1 MPPGKSIFRL
11 QSRVCLSQ
19 FVPRH
24 APMTD
29 QELLVLDL
37 FLLNSQR
44 LFVLT
49 GAGVSTESGI
59 KDYRSEGV
67 GLFATTSHRP
77 TSIADFLR
85 SVKVRQ
91 RYWARNTVAWP
102 MFSAFSPNTS
112 HHFLANLEKSGR
124 LHWLVTQNVDRLHQ
138 KAGSRLLTE
147 LHGSMYTVSCL
158 SCRHSEC
165 RAQLQERIVKENP
178 SWSAVPRGFAPDA
191 DVFVSEEAVQ
201 SFRTPV
207 CQKCGGDLK
216 PDVVFFGDSVPKERV
231 NLVNQRLAEAD
242 ACLVLGTSLHTFSA
256 LRHVRVAQQMA
267 LPVLILNIGPTRADP
282 LVNVR
287 LRGRCGEAFDWLAKR
302 HHWTRILSS

>member
-1 MPPGKSIFRL
+1 MLPGKSIFRL
-11 QSRVCLSQ
+11 QRGVCLTN

-24 APMTD
+24 TRMTD
-29 QELLVLDL
+29 EELLMLDR

-49 GAGVSTESGI
+49 GAGISTESGI

-67 GLFATTSHRP
+67 GLYSTTSHRP
-77 TSIADFLR
+77 TTIADFLR

-102 MFSAFSPNTS
+102 VFSAFSPNTS
-112 HHFLANLEKSGR
+112 HHFLADLEKSGR

-138 KAGSRLLTE
+138 KAGSRQLTE
-147 LHGSMYTVSCL
+147 LHGTMYTVSCL
-158 SCRHSEC
+158 SCCHSEC

-178 SWSAVPRGFAPDA
+178 GWSAVPEGFAPDA

-216 PDVVFFGDSVPKERV
+216 PDVVFFGDSVPKQRV

-242 ACLVLGTSLHTFSA
+242 ACLVVGTSLHTYSA
-256 LRHVRVAQQMA
+256 LRHVKLAWQMA
-267 LPVLILNIGPTRADP
+267 LPVLILNIGPTRADA

-287 LRGRCGEAFDWLAKR
+287 LRGRCGEAFEWLVKR
-302 HHWTRILSS
+302 RHWTHILSS

>member
-1 MPPGKSIFRL
+1 MLRL
-11 QSRVCLSQ
+11 RSTVRLSQ

-24 APMTD
+24 TPMTE
-29 QELLVLDL
+29 QELLQLDE
-37 FLLNSQR
+37 FLLSSQR

-67 GLFATTSHRP
+67 GLYSTTTHRP
-77 TSIADFLR
+77 TNIADFLR
-85 SVKVRQ
+85 SATVRQ

-102 MFSAFSPNTS
+102 VFSAFSPNIS
-112 HHFLANLEKSGR
+112 HHFLAGLEKSGR

-138 KAGSRLLTE
+138 KAGTQRITD

-158 SCRHSEC
+158 SCHHSEC
-165 RAQLQERIVKENP
+165 RGQLQEHIIKENP
-178 SWSAVPRGFAPDA
+178 GWSAAPEGFAPDA
-191 DVFVSEEAVQ
+191 DVFVSREAVQ

-231 NLVNQRLAEAD
+231 NFVNQRLAEAD
-242 ACLVLGTSLHTFSA
+242 ACLVAGTSLHTFSA
-256 LRHVRVAQQMA
+256 LRHVRQAQQIA
-267 LPVLILNIGPTRADP
+267 LPVLVLNIGPTRADA
-282 LVNVR
+282 LCNVR
-287 LRGRCGEAFDWLAKR
+287 FWGRCGEAFDWLARR
-302 HHWTRILSS
+302 HPWTCALSY